1 MAFKAPTPDA
11 LAHAERTLPKTIE
24 VLAAR
29 HDAAVKALLV
39 AADASTGPVDFT
51 VTLAAIREYRQARGE
66 VREALRFAAR
76 LLIAGGASPTRV
88 CRELGIGRMTM
99 QAFMAGD
106 PGYAALLTP
115 GKRPTRKAA

>member
-1 MAFKAPTPDA
+1 MAFMAPTPDA

-24 VLAAR
+24 VLSER
-29 HDAAVKALLV
+29 HDTAVKALLA
-39 AADASTGPVDFT
+39 AADASAGPIDFEA
-51 VTLAAIREYRQARGE
+51 TLTAIREYRQARGE

-76 LLIAGGASPTRV
+76 LLIAGGCPPTRV

-99 QAFMAGD
+99 QQFMAAD